1 MRALFAL
8 IAAGAL
14 VAACSGSGG
23 GDTAEPVAEGDPV
36 VCTTQF
42 TKAGAVEVCE

>member
-8 IAAGAL
+8 IATGAL

-23 GDTAEPVAEGDPV
+23 GDTAEPV
-36 VCTTQF
+36 
-42 TKAGAVEVCE
+42 VESLSLIHI